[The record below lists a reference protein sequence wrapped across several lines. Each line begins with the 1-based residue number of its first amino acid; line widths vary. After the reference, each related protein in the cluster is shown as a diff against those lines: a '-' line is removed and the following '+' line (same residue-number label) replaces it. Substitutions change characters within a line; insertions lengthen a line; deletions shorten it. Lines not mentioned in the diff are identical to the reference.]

1 MSEKDRFV
9 KKFIEKFEKIDPN
22 YIELFI
28 TRLTRERNFFK
39 DLVNLL
45 DEGILVLNEHR
56 EIMVINDAALKIL
69 NIIDEDPTG
78 KIIDRYIYDNQLQ
91 IFFNKIWD
99 LPDKSINT
107 EIQLDAPQKTYLGVT
122 IMNYDDEDEESV
134 RSKVFVFTDITERIV
149 SMEKLL
155 KNEKMQTFNL
165 LSAGVA
171 HEIGNPLNSLD
182 IHMQLLEKE
191 LAQLDHPSVPELQEL
206 VRISREEISRLD
218 SIISRFLNTVRPFQL
233 KLKENDISEAVKAQC
248 AAISAELHQQNITLL
263 NDFSG
268 QIPLFLFDREL
279 IEQALRNIMKNA
291 VQAMPDGGTLNVQ
304 VSVLKDLCK
313 ITINDTGKGI
323 PKKDLKRIF
332 DPYYT
337 TRPEGTG
344 LGLMIVNKIV
354 SAHGGEI
361 SIMSEENEGT
371 SVIITLPVK
380 YRGNKFLPQ
389 RTKRDADEE
398 E

>member
-233 KLKENDISEAVKAQC
+233 KLKE
-248 AAISAELHQQNITLL
+248 
-263 NDFSG
+263 
-268 QIPLFLFDREL
+268 
-279 IEQALRNIMKNA
+279 
-291 VQAMPDGGTLNVQ
+291 
-304 VSVLKDLCK
+304 
-313 ITINDTGKGI
+313 
-323 PKKDLKRIF
+323 
-332 DPYYT
+332 
-337 TRPEGTG
+337 
-344 LGLMIVNKIV
+344 LGL
-354 SAHGGEI
+354 
-361 SIMSEENEGT
+361 
-371 SVIITLPVK
+371 
-380 YRGNKFLPQ
+380 Q
-389 RTKRDADEE
+389 
-398 E
+398 